1 MKKKLKKNI
10 KKTLIVFMCLLALSG
25 VTAFPLEWE
34 LNLLNNFL
42 PYIIP
47 ETNPLMYWAN
57 EVGQGIRETNFY
69 YPFMAYGT
77 DWLAFAHL
85 ILALLF
91 LGPLVDP
98 VKNIWVIKFGII
110 ACLLIF
116 PFAFIAGAV
125 REIPLFWRLID
136 CSFGA
141 LGIIPLMACHQWTR
155 KLETISQAEIN

>member
-1 MKKKLKKNI
+1 MNI
-10 KKTLIVFMCLLALSG
+10 KKTLIVFMSMLALSG

-34 LNLLNNFL
+34 LNLINKFL

-91 LGPLVDP
+91 LGPLLDP

-110 ACLLIF
+110 ACLLVF

-141 LGIIPLMACHQWTR
+141 IGIIPLMACHQWIR
-155 KLETISQAEIN
+155 KLEAISPTEIN